1 MTATPDPTGLF
12 EELRKTYFRYYG
24 TPFRLANDKLNAE
37 RRARLDRAGG
47 VWQPPLF
54 EARPRYESAGHT
66 IAESCQVA
74 GADPDLAAFVS
85 LGMFKSIPSLYCH
98 QEKALEAA
106 LRGDDVAAIPGTGS
120 GKTETLFL
128 PVIARLLKESR
139 NWKQTTAA
147 STDWW
152 TNAGDP
158 FVPLRH
164 AETGRERAIRAFVL
178 YPMNALADDQLIRLR
193 KSLDSNGIHQWLDGN
208 RNGHRFY
215 FGRYTGTTPV
225 LGDPSNN
232 LAVNTLRD
240 YMRDTGRLYQAALR
254 ESEQKSFFVPRPLG
268 AEMIS
273 RWDILADP
281 PDILITN
288 YSMLHVMLMRDH
300 EQALFE
306 RTATWLRGDP
316 DAVVSLV
323 VDESHL
329 YRGTAGTEVGYM
341 LRLLGERLGLASTP
355 ERLQILT
362 GSASLQN
369 PRDGDFLKGL
379 FAKGKSFTFIEGKYL
394 PVPGTPVTLT
404 THLDQFGQPVHDTEA
419 ADAIFAS
426 TGAEQALLSAFHQ
439 GNPLPAPSVTRQELS
454 ERLFPGASN
463 AEVATSN
470 LLRAAALRTATGA
483 TPLRLRAHYF
493 FRNVPGI
500 WACTD
505 PGCTAVTD
513 EGTYADSERTVG
525 RLWAEPQT
533 RCSCG
538 ARVLE
543 LHYCQDCGDVYLG
556 GFTSSDPVRSPA
568 AVHSLLADVSDLARL
583 PDQAKMERLPTNYV
597 VYWPR
602 KKPPVETEWGINA
615 LKSRYIKAVL
625 GTATGDVKTV
635 GPLSVDPHTG
645 WIFQLTPHLLRGAYE
660 VEPTVSTA
668 FPTLCASCGANW
680 ELPFLKKNDPDR
692 YRSPVRGLRTGFEK
706 INQVLVG
713 ELADALGENDRKLI
727 LFSDSRQDAAKLS
740 AGVGI
745 RHYQDLIRSVFVEQM
760 HALKPFD
767 GTTLQRARDWY
778 TRVKSGDDERAAAAE
793 LRERAGGD
801 GVRLRDIWEDGGDP
815 AKETPLITA
824 LTRLPTIPQV
834 HLRVQQELLA
844 MGVNPGGPYPRFRE
858 TTVGGPWTSVY
869 DFSATPVADRGNP
882 TPEQANLQRNI
893 QSSGRDELYRALAG
907 GAGRDI
913 ESLGLGWIAQD
924 SDSAREDSTGNIGLA
939 RASLRLLILRRRI
952 DGIYRSAGPYR
963 PAFLTQFWSELGD
976 PDSIEDSCRTVW
988 GSAVT
993 SDWVARPSELVVRA
1007 PAEEWICPK
1016 CNRRH
1021 LVFGAG
1027 ICTRCRTALPSS
1039 GQPYTTTADDYY
1051 AWKAAT
1057 KNGRFRFNAAELTG
1071 QTDRSEAQSRQLRF
1085 QGVFLES
1092 GAVKIAD
1099 ELDLLS
1105 VTTTLEAGIDI
1116 GDLNAV
1122 AMANMPPTRFNY
1134 QQRVGRAGRRET
1146 NIAYALTVCRGRS
1159 HDEYYFERPHAIAND
1174 ETPPPYLTFGRDAI
1188 YSRVLRS
1195 EVLRR
1200 AFQACRSAVG
1210 PTTLNPHGDFGACT
1224 DWPAN
1229 RVVLEPWLAANH
1241 AEFARVASAL
1251 AQGTTLAPPA
1261 PEPFLTTLLN
1271 DVTRVA
1277 QDPHGPTDLSER
1289 LAHFGFLPMFG
1300 FPTRVRYMYLNRP
1313 FRSYPWPPANT
1324 IDRDLSLAISA
1335 FAPGAETVRD
1345 GSTYRSAAIVAFQRG
1360 GHQPVAVAD
1369 PMGPPFPVDQCRLCG
1384 SVSVADTSV
1393 PHDPLAVCPQ
1403 CGADPSHYRRIDVR
1417 EPLGFGSTRGEDFDG
1432 SFSWTGGAGAVRA
1445 LGNPTAFP
1453 CTTHL
1458 GMEARSG
1465 QTMRLVL
1472 NDNNGNQFRFRKAKP
1487 GTGRDHAYW
1496 PGYYAVDALD
1506 WPGVIAANDL
1516 EPAVLEVALGAAQHT
1531 DVAFF
1536 GGINQVDV
1544 KAGVR
1549 ANLARRQ
1556 QPGGIPDL
1564 NDGRRAAWYSLAFM
1578 IRTAAAAYLDVQP
1591 YEFSAEIHIGRRGTE
1606 QAVWAFL
1613 ADTLENG
1620 AGFSTHVASKAEF
1633 PGFVERIGTLIAEW
1647 EHDDHSKNCSA
1658 SCYKCLRDYANM
1670 RYHALLDWRL
1680 AKDLFEVSLGQP
1692 LIVPPDYGSD
1702 VLNGWGQAYGA
1713 APAEQTPT
1721 GAYILITRSAGTAA
1735 VLVRH
1740 PLEAY
1745 EEGPNSVVTERLSS
1759 TADDVYAAQTFDTVV
1774 AIDSLSLDRTPRA
1787 ALELIDTALASLAGR
1802 SW

>member
-1 MTATPDPTGLF
+1 MTATPDPAGLF
-12 EELRKTYFRYYG
+12 ERLRDTYFRYYG

-47 VWQPPLF
+47 AWQHPLF

-66 IAESCQVA
+66 IAESCQVS

-85 LGMFKSIPSLYCH
+85 LGMFKNIPSLYWH

-106 LRGDDVAAIPGTGS
+106 LRGDDIAAIPGTGS

-128 PVIARLLKESR
+128 PVIARLLAESR
-139 NWKQTTAA
+139 NWKPTRTA

-152 TNAGDP
+152 SNAGDP

-164 AETGRERAIRAFVL
+164 TETGRPCAVRAFVL

-193 KSLDSNGIHQWLDGN
+193 KSLDSNGIHQWLDRH

-232 LAVNTLRD
+232 SAVNTLRD
-240 YMRDTGRLYQAALR
+240 YMRETDGLYRAALG

-300 EQALFE
+300 EQTIFA
-306 RTATWLRGDP
+306 RTAAWLRDDP
-316 DAVVSLV
+316 NVVVSLI

-369 PRDGDFLKGL
+369 PRDGNFLKEL
-379 FAKGKSFTFIEGKYL
+379 FAKGKAFTFIEGKYL
-394 PVPGTPVTLT
+394 PVPGDRVELT
-404 THLDQFGQPVHDTEA
+404 AHLDRLLQPVDDTA
-419 ADAIFAS
+419 SADAIFGS
-426 TGAEQALLSAFHQ
+426 MEAEEALLSAFHL
-439 GNPLPAPSVTRQELS
+439 GNPLPAPAVSQRELA
-454 ERLFPGASN
+454 ERLFPGAPY
-463 AEVATSN
+463 AETATRN
-470 LLRAAALRTATGA
+470 LLSAAALRTATGA
-483 TPLRLRAHYF
+483 TPLRLRTHYY

-513 EGTYADSERTVG
+513 EGTYTDPDRTVG
-525 RLWAEPQT
+525 RLYAEPQS
-533 RCSCG
+533 RCICG
-538 ARVLE
+538 SRVLE

-556 GFTSSDPVRSPA
+556 GFTSSDPIRSPS

-583 PDQAKMERLPTNYV
+583 PDQAKTERLPTNYV

-602 KKPPVETEWGINA
+602 ASRPVETEWGINA

-625 GTATGDVKTV
+625 ETATGDVKAL
-635 GPLSVDPHTG
+635 GPLDVDPHTG
-645 WIFQLTPHLLRGAYE
+645 WVFRLTPRLLRGAYE
-660 VEPTVSTA
+660 VEATVSGA

-680 ELPFLKKNDPDR
+680 ELSFLKKDDPER

-713 ELADALGENDRKLI
+713 ELADQLGENDRKLI

-778 TRVKSGDDERAAAAE
+778 TRAKSGDDERAAAAE
-793 LRERAGGD
+793 LRERAGID

-815 AKETPLITA
+815 VKETPLITA

-844 MGVNPGGPYPRFRE
+844 MGVNPGGPYPRFQK
-858 TTVGGPWTSVY
+858 TSANDPWTSVY
-869 DFSATPVADRGNP
+869 DFSATPIVDRANP
-882 TPEQANLQRNI
+882 TLEQASLQRSI
-893 QSSGRDELYRALAG
+893 QGSGRDELYRALAG

-924 SDSAREDSTGNIGLA
+924 SDSAREDSSGRIGIA
-939 RASLRLLILRRRI
+939 RASLRLLVLRQRI
-952 DGIYRSAGPYR
+952 DGIYRSTGPHR

-976 PDSIEDSCRTVW
+976 PNSIEDSCRTVW

-1007 PAEEWICPK
+1007 PVQEWFCPK

-1027 ICTRCRTALPSS
+1027 ICTRCRTALPSL
-1039 GQPYTTTADDYY
+1039 GQPYTTATDDYY

-1057 KNGRFRFNAAELTG
+1057 KNGRFRFNTAELTG

-1085 QGVFLES
+1085 QGVFLDS
-1092 GAVKIAD
+1092 RAVKIAD
-1099 ELDLLS
+1099 EVDLLS

-1146 NIAYALTVCRGRS
+1146 NVAYALTVCRGRS
-1159 HDEYYFERPHAIAND
+1159 HDEYYFERPHVIAND
-1174 ETPPPYLTFGRDAI
+1174 ETPPPYLTFSREAI
-1188 YSRVLRS
+1188 YYRILRS
-1195 EVLRR
+1195 EMLRR
-1200 AFQACRSAVG
+1200 AFQARRSAISS
-1210 PTTLNPHGDFGACT
+1210 TTLNPHGDFGQCR

-1229 RVVLEPWLAANH
+1229 RMLVEPWLAANH

-1251 AQGTTLAPPA
+1251 AQGTSLAAPV
-1261 PEPFLTTLLN
+1261 PEPFLTTLLDDATN
-1271 DVTRVA
+1271 VA
-1277 QDPHGPTDLSER
+1277 QQSHGPADLSER
-1289 LAHFGFLPMFG
+1289 LAHYGLLPMFG
-1300 FPTRVRYMYLNRP
+1300 FPTRVRYMYLARP
-1313 FRSYPWPPANT
+1313 ISSYPWPPKDT

-1360 GHQPVAVAD
+1360 GYRPVAVDD
-1369 PMGPPFPVDQCRLCG
+1369 PMGPPIPVNQCRLCG
-1384 SVSVADTSV
+1384 SVSDADTSV

-1403 CGADPSHYRRIDVR
+1403 CGADPTSYRRIDVR
-1417 EPLGFGSTRGEDFDG
+1417 EPLGFGSTRGQDFDG

-1445 LGNPTAFP
+1445 LGNPNDFP
-1453 CTTHL
+1453 GTTHRQ
-1458 GMEARSG
+1458 MEARCG
-1465 QTMRLVL
+1465 WTRRIVL

-1487 GTGRDHAYW
+1487 GTAYW

-1506 WPGVIAANDL
+1506 WPGVVEAKDL

-1536 GGINQVDV
+1536 GGLSQVDAE
-1544 KAGVR
+1544 AGVR
-1549 ANLARRQ
+1549 ANLALRQ

-1578 IRTAAAAYLDVQP
+1578 IRTAAAAHLDVQP
-1591 YEFSAEIHIGRRGTE
+1591 NEFSAEIHIGRRGTE

-1620 AGFSTHVASKAEF
+1620 AGFSTHLASAGEF
-1633 PGFVERIGTLIAEW
+1633 EGFVKRIQTLIAEW

-1692 LIVPPDYGSD
+1692 LIVPPDYGSR
-1702 VLNGWGQAYGA
+1702 VLSGWAQAYGA
-1713 APAEQTPT
+1713 SPPIQTPT
-1721 GAYILITRSAGTAA
+1721 GSYLLITRSTGTAA

-1745 EEGPNSVVTERLSS
+1745 EDGANSVVTPRLSS
-1759 TADDVYAAQTFDTVV
+1759 TANDLYAAETFDAVV

-1787 ALELIDTALASLAGR
+1787 ALELIDTALTSLANV

>member
-12 EELRKTYFRYYG
+12 EELKETYFRYYG
-24 TPFRLANDKLNAE
+24 TPFRLANEKLNAE

-54 EARPRYESAGHT
+54 EPRPRYESAGHT
-66 IAESCQVA
+66 IARSCEVA

-85 LGMFKSIPSLYCH
+85 LGMFKNIPSLYWH

-128 PVIARLLKESR
+128 PVIARLLAESR
-139 NWKQTTAA
+139 TWGPTPVA
-147 STDWW
+147 STAWW
-152 TNAGDP
+152 TNAGDA

-193 KSLDSNGIHQWLDGN
+193 KSLDSNGVHEWLDAN
-208 RNGHRFY
+208 RNRHRFY

-240 YMRDTGRLYQAALR
+240 YMRETDGLYRAALR
-254 ESEQKSFFVPRPLG
+254 ESEKKSFFVPRPLG

-300 EQALFE
+300 EQSVFE
-306 RTATWLRGDP
+306 RTAAWLRGDSN
-316 DAVVSLV
+316 AVVSLI

-329 YRGTAGTEVGYM
+329 YRGTAGSEVGYM
-341 LRLLGERLGLASTP
+341 LRLLGERLGLASSP

-369 PRDGDFLKGL
+369 PRDAIFLREL
-379 FAKGKSFTFIEGKYL
+379 FAKGKSFTFVEGKYL
-394 PVPGTPVTLT
+394 PVPDTPVTLT
-404 THLDQFGQPVHDTEA
+404 THLDQFRQPADDTEA
-419 ADAIFAS
+419 ADEIFAS
-426 TGAEQALLSAFHQ
+426 SGAEQALLAAFHQ
-439 GNPLPAPSVTRQELS
+439 GNPLPAPAVTQQELS
-454 ERLFPGASN
+454 ERLFPGASG
-463 AEVATSN
+463 AEAATGN

-483 TPLRLRAHYF
+483 TPLRLRTHYF

-505 PGCTAVTD
+505 SACSAVAD
-513 EGTYADSERTVG
+513 EGTYADSDRTVG
-525 RLWAEPQT
+525 RLYAEPQT
-533 RCSCG
+533 RCRCG

-556 GFTSSDPVRSPA
+556 GFTTSDPVRSPS
-568 AVHSLLADVSDLARL
+568 AVHSLLADVSDMARL

-602 KKPPVETEWGINA
+602 TKTPVETKWGINA
-615 LKSRYIKAVL
+615 LRSRYIKAVL
-625 GTATGDVKTV
+625 GTATGDVETV
-635 GPLSVDPHTG
+635 IPPGNAHTG
-645 WIFQLTPHLLRGAYE
+645 WIFQLTPHLRRGAYE
-660 VEPTVSTA
+660 VEPTVAGA

-680 ELPFLKKNDPDR
+680 ELSFLKKNDPER

-713 ELADALGENDRKLI
+713 ELADQLGENDRKLI

-745 RHYQDLIRSVFVEQM
+745 RHYQDLIRSVFVEEM

-767 GTTLQRARDWY
+767 STTIQRARDWY
-778 TRVKSGDDERAAAAE
+778 TRASSGDDERAAAAE
-793 LRERAGGD
+793 LRERAGSD

-815 AKETPLITA
+815 AKEAPLIAA
-824 LTRLPTIPQV
+824 LTRLPTIPKVQ
-834 HLRVQQELLA
+834 LRVQQELLA

-858 TTVGGPWTSVY
+858 TSLGDPWTSIY
-869 DFSATPVADRGNP
+869 DFSATPVLDRGNNL
-882 TPEQANLQRNI
+882 TPEQASLLRSI

-924 SDSAREDSTGNIGLA
+924 SDSAREEIAGNIGIA
-939 RASLRLLILRRRI
+939 RASLRLLILRRRL
-952 DGIYRSAGPYR
+952 DGIYRSTGPHR
-963 PAFLTQFWSELGD
+963 PAFLTQFWSKLGD
-976 PDSIEDSCRTVW
+976 PDSIEDSCRSVW
-988 GSAVT
+988 GSLVT
-993 SDWVARPSELVVRA
+993 SDWVVRPSELVVRA
-1007 PAEEWICPK
+1007 PAQEWICPK

-1027 ICTRCRTALPSS
+1027 ICTRCRTALPTS
-1039 GQPYTTTADDYY
+1039 GQPYTTTSDDYY
-1051 AWKAAT
+1051 AWKAET
-1057 KNGRFRFNAAELTG
+1057 KNGRFRFNTAELTG
-1071 QTDRSEAQSRQLRF
+1071 QTDRSEAQSRQMRF

-1146 NIAYALTVCRGRS
+1146 NVAYALTVCRGRS

-1174 ETPPPYLTFGRDAI
+1174 ETPPPYLTFDRREI
-1188 YSRVLRS
+1188 YSRILRS
-1195 EVLRR
+1195 ETLRR
-1200 AFQACRSAVG
+1200 AFRACRPVTDAA
-1210 PTTLNPHGDFGACT
+1210 TLNPHGDFGLCS

-1229 RVVLEPWLAANH
+1229 RILLEPWLAANH
-1241 AEFARVASAL
+1241 AEFARVAAAL
-1251 AQGTTLAPPA
+1251 AQETTLAPPA
-1261 PEPFLTTLLN
+1261 PEPFLTTLL
-1271 DVTRVA
+1271 DDATEVA
-1277 QDPHGPTDLSER
+1277 RERHGPADLSER
-1289 LAHFGFLPMFG
+1289 LAHYGFLPMFG

-1313 FRSYPWPPANT
+1313 FSGYPWPPANT
-1324 IDRDLSLAISA
+1324 IDRDLPLAISA

-1360 GHQPVAVAD
+1360 GIRPVAVAD

-1393 PHDPLAVCPQ
+1393 PHDPLAPCPE
-1403 CGADPSHYRRIDVR
+1403 CGADPTHYRRIDVR

-1445 LGNPTAFP
+1445 LGNPNAFP
-1453 CTTHL
+1453 AATH
-1458 GMEARSG
+1458 GQMEARSG
-1465 QTMRLVL
+1465 SSMRLVL

-1487 GTGRDHAYW
+1487 GTNGGGAYW
-1496 PGYYAVDALD
+1496 PGYYAVDALQ
-1506 WPGVIAANDL
+1506 WPGVIDARDL
-1516 EPAVLEVALGAAQHT
+1516 ETAVLEVALGAAQHT

-1536 GGINQVDV
+1536 GGLSQVDAN
-1544 KAGVR
+1544 AGVR
-1549 ANLARRQ
+1549 ANLARTQ

-1564 NDGRRAAWYSLAFM
+1564 NAGRRAAWYSLAFM
-1578 IRTAAAAYLDVQP
+1578 IRTAAAVHLGVQP
-1591 YEFSAEIHIGRRGTE
+1591 NEFSAEIHIGRRGTE

-1620 AGFSTHVASKAEF
+1620 AGFSTHLASVSEF
-1633 PGFVERIGTLIAEW
+1633 PKFITRIETLIAEW

-1680 AKDLFEVSLGQP
+1680 AKDLFEVSLGRP
-1692 LIVPPDYGSD
+1692 LIVRPDYGSD

-1713 APAEQTPT
+1713 APATQTST
-1721 GAYILITRSAGTAA
+1721 GSYILVTRQTGTAA

-1745 EEGPNSVVTERLSS
+1745 EEGANSVVSPRLSS
-1759 TADDVYAAQTFDTVV
+1759 TADHLYAEETFDAVV

-1787 ALELIDTALASLAGR
+1787 ALELIEAALIGPAGV